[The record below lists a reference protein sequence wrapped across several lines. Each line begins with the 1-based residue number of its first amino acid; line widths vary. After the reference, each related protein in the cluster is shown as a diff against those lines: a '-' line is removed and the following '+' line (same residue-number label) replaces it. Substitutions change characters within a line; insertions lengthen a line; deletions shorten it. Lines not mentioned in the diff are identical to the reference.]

1 MSELLG
7 VRTSPLGL
15 GTSSVEV
22 LGVLPYEDIMGSD
35 GKATPV
41 LLQGNWSDSHLGA
54 SEHIKTVLIGLTNQK
69 RRQRVEG

>member
-35 GKATPV
+35 GKATPSAI
-41 LLQGNWSDSHLGA
+41 LHLGA